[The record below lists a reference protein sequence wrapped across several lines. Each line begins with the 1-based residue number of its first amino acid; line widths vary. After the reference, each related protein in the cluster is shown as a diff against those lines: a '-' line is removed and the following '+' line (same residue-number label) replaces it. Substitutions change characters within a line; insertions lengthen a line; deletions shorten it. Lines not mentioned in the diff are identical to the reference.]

1 MNMIVNKQNRKS
13 TQNFSLG
20 RCEYGRAALAE
31 VCRKTLAKANE
42 NTVYIYPRLKPRVK
56 WLYWN
61 KEIYILISLL
71 SMLPSFLSAQSA
83 GSSQPKPI
91 TLQQAID
98 TALKNNSSIR
108 AANFGV
114 DLQKALRRSAVNI
127 DKTNITLSQGQI
139 NSIYYDNNLNIS
151 QRFEY
156 PTVYTNQ
163 LKLAD
168 ARIKGS
174 QSQVEINKLNLAN
187 NVKTTYYQLVYFINK
202 RTLFSEQDTL
212 YNNLVRASTVR
223 YRTGE
228 STLLEKTTSEAQ
240 SLELKNRMQ
249 QNDIDILIAQQQLQV
264 LLNTKENIT
273 AADTSITKREI
284 QLPTD
289 STVIANHPMLK
300 YLQQQ
305 IEINSRETDV
315 AKAKRLPDFLVGYT
329 NQSFRGFQNVNG
341 VNEKFTG
348 LDRFNSFQIGV
359 AIPLMPGG
367 SKSKIAAAK
376 INERVAQE
384 NLAYEQTNLTGQ
396 LNILLLQHYKHKSA
410 IYYYEKTAL
419 PQADLIIK
427 NAEKGF
433 RVGELTYIQYQ
444 QSLATALK
452 IKTDYIESI
461 YQYNQSTLAI
471 ESIIGTK

>member
-1 MNMIVNKQNRKS
+1 MNMKMNKRMP
-13 TQNFSLG
+13 
-20 RCEYGRAALAE
+20 
-31 VCRKTLAKANE
+31 LAKAYDNDMD
-42 NTVYIYPRLKPRVK
+42 TFPRLKPWVK
-56 WLYWN
+56 SLFAKKTMYVFLR
-61 KEIYILISLL
+61 LIVLF
-71 SMLPSFLSAQSA
+71 PTALSAQNT
-83 GSSQPKPI
+83 GNNQPRPI

-108 AANFGV
+108 AANYSV

-139 NSIYYDNNLNIS
+139 NSINYDNNLNVS

-156 PTVYTNQ
+156 PTVYSNQ

-202 RTLFSEQDTL
+202 RALFAVQDTL

-249 QNDIDILIAQQQLQV
+249 QNEIDILIAQQQLQV
-264 LLNTKENIT
+264 LLNTNENIT

-284 QLPTD
+284 QLPGD
-289 STVIANHPMLK
+289 SSVIANHPMLK

-315 AKAKRLPDFLVGYT
+315 QKAKRLPDFLVGYT
-329 NQSFRGFQNVNG
+329 NQSFRGIQNVNG

-359 AIPLMPGG
+359 AIPLLPGG

-396 LNILLLQHYKHKSA
+396 LNILLQQYYKYKSA
-410 IYYYEKTAL
+410 IDYYEKTAL

-433 RVGELTYIQYQ
+433 RAGELTYIQYQ
-444 QSLATALK
+444 QSLAIALK

-461 YQYNQSTLAI
+461 FLYNQSTHAI
-471 ESIIGTK
+471 ESIIGIK

>member
-1 MNMIVNKQNRKS
+1 MKTSNTKCLMSNVQCLMTSVKGCIPFNINHFTLNIIMFLIASLVQNTS
-13 TQNFSLG
+13 H
-20 RCEYGRAALAE
+20 
-31 VCRKTLAKANE
+31 
-42 NTVYIYPRLKPRVK
+42 
-56 WLYWN
+56 
-61 KEIYILISLL
+61 
-71 SMLPSFLSAQSA
+71 AQS
-83 GSSQPKPI
+83 KPI

-98 TALKNNSSIR
+98 TALKNSSSIR
-108 AANFGV
+108 IANYSV

-127 DKTNITLSQGQI
+127 DKTSINLSQGQI
-139 NSIYYDNNLNIS
+139 NSSNYDNNLNIS

-156 PTVYTNQ
+156 PTVYSNQ

-174 QSQVEINKLNLAN
+174 QSQVEINRLNLAN

-202 RTLFSEQDTL
+202 RALFVMQDTL

-249 QNDIDILIAQQQLQV
+249 QNEIDILIAQQQLQV
-264 LLNTKENIT
+264 LLNTKENVT

-289 STVIANHPMLK
+289 TSVIANHPILK

-305 IEINSRETDV
+305 IEINRKETDV
-315 AKAKRLPDFLVGYT
+315 QKAKRLPDFLVGYT
-329 NQSFRGFQNVNG
+329 NQSFRGIQNVNG

-348 LDRFNSFQIGV
+348 SDRFNSFQLGI
-359 AIPLMPGG
+359 AIPLLPGG
-367 SKSKIAAAK
+367 YKSKIVAAK
-376 INERVAQE
+376 INEQVAQE
-384 NLAYEQTNLTGQ
+384 NFAYEQTNLTGQ
-396 LNILLLQHYKHKSA
+396 LNILLQQYYKHKSA
-410 IYYYEKTAL
+410 IEYYENTAL

-433 RVGELTYIQYQ
+433 RAGELTYIQYQ
-444 QSLATALK
+444 QSLTTALK

-471 ESIIGTK
+471 ESIIGIK

>member
-1 MNMIVNKQNRKS
+1 MN
-13 TQNFSLG
+13 
-20 RCEYGRAALAE
+20 
-31 VCRKTLAKANE
+31 
-42 NTVYIYPRLKPRVK
+42 LKPPS
-56 WLYWN
+56 N
-61 KEIYILISLL
+61 TALIVLCIALSGLL
-71 SMLPSFLSAQSA
+71 PVASSAQNIISNI
-83 GSSQPKPI
+83 SRPI

-108 AANFGV
+108 AANYAV
-114 DLQKALRRSAVNI
+114 DLQKALKGSAVNI
-127 DKTNITLSQGQI
+127 DKTNINLSQGQI
-139 NSIYYDNNLNIS
+139 NSINYDNNLNIT

-174 QSQVEINKLNLAN
+174 ESQLEVNRLNLAN
-187 NVKTTYYQLVYFINK
+187 NVKSSYYQLVYFINK
-202 RTLFSEQDTL
+202 RALFAVQDTL

-249 QNDIDILIAQQQLQV
+249 QNEIDILIAQQQLQV
-264 LLNTKENIT
+264 LLNTKESIT
-273 AADTSITKREI
+273 AADISITKREI

-289 STVIANHPMLK
+289 TSVIANHPILK

-305 IEINSRETDV
+305 IEINRRETEV
-315 AKAKRLPDFLVGYT
+315 QKAKRLPDFLVGYT
-329 NQSFRGFQNVNG
+329 NQSFRGIQNVNG

-348 LDRFNSFQIGV
+348 WDRFNSFQLGI
-359 AIPLMPGG
+359 AIPLLPGG
-367 SKSKIAAAK
+367 YKSKIAAAK
-376 INERVAQE
+376 INEQVAQE
-384 NLAYEQTNLTGQ
+384 NFAYEQTNLTGQ
-396 LNILLLQHYKHKSA
+396 LNILLQQYYKHRSA
-410 IYYYEKTAL
+410 IEYYENTAL

-433 RVGELTYIQYQ
+433 RAGELTYIQYQ
-444 QSLATALK
+444 QSLTPALK

-471 ESIIGTK
+471 ESIIGIK

>member
-1 MNMIVNKQNRKS
+1 MKMKMIKRM
-13 TQNFSLG
+13 
-20 RCEYGRAALAE
+20 
-31 VCRKTLAKANE
+31 TLAKAWE
-42 NTVYIYPRLKPRVK
+42 EAVCIFPRLQPWFKPMIA
-56 WLYWN
+56 N
-61 KEIYILISLL
+61 KEIYVLISFIALF
-71 SMLPSFLSAQSA
+71 PSVLTGQNA
-83 GSSQPKPI
+83 GINIPKPI
-91 TLQQAID
+91 TLQNAID
-98 TALKNNSSIR
+98 EALKNNSSIR
-108 AANFGV
+108 AANYTV

-139 NSIYYDNNLNIS
+139 NSINYDNNLNIN

-168 ARIKGS
+168 ARIRGS
-174 QSQVEINKLNLAN
+174 QSQVEINKLNLAH

-202 RTLFSEQDTL
+202 RAFFAVQDTL
-212 YNNLVRASTVR
+212 YNNLVRASNVR

-249 QNDIDILIAQQQLQV
+249 QNEIDILIAQQQLQV

-284 QLPTD
+284 QLPAD
-289 STVIANHPMLK
+289 SSVIENNPMLK

-315 AKAKRLPDFLVGYT
+315 QKAKRLPDFLIGYT
-329 NQSFRGFQNVNG
+329 NQTFRGIQNVNG

-359 AIPLMPGG
+359 AIPLLPGG
-367 SKSKIAAAK
+367 SKFKVAAAK
-376 INERVAQE
+376 INEQVAQE
-384 NLAYEQTNLTGQ
+384 NLAYEQTNLAGQ
-396 LNILLLQHYKHKSA
+396 LKILLQQYYKHKSA
-410 IYYYEKTAL
+410 IDYYEKTAL
-419 PQADLIIK
+419 PQADLIIR

-433 RVGELTYIQYQ
+433 RAGELTYIQYQ

-471 ESIIGTK
+471 ESIIGIK